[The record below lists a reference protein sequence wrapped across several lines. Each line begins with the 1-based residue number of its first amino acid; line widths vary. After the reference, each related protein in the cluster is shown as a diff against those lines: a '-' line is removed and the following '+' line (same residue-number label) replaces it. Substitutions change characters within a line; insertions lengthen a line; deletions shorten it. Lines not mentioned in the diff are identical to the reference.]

1 MDEDNGDD
9 GLCGVGEGQE
19 GAEESV
25 CACVRVCVYFS
36 AMKKLILPRTTA
48 LTDPL
53 CWVKSKKDKCC
64 VTPLIPPT
72 CKSEVAKFIDA
83 KGRKPFRGSK
93 GM

>member
-9 GLCGVGEGQE
+9 LCGVGEGQE

-53 CWVKSKKDKCC
+53 CWVK
-64 VTPLIPPT
+64 
-72 CKSEVAKFIDA
+72 
-83 KGRKPFRGSK
+83 
-93 GM
+93 